1 MGIEVFHL
9 KGIFLSIVSIASQ
22 GYHSC
27 LQISSPLGIFLN
39 QSQTVSGRE
48 EITGC
53 GSGDMVTGGWD
64 SSQVHW
70 FQHSAAFRH
79 QRGKGADRKGIAV
92 PSQTPG
98 FDQPALLSATQLL
111 ADLTQT
117 SMWQADRNLIFF
129 LPPAQL
135 YGNVI
140 DNTV

>member
-111 ADLTQT
+111 ADLP
-117 SMWQADRNLIFF
+117 RLPCGRLIGISFSFF
-129 LPPAQL
+129 PPPSFMEM
-135 YGNVI
+135 
-140 DNTV
+140 